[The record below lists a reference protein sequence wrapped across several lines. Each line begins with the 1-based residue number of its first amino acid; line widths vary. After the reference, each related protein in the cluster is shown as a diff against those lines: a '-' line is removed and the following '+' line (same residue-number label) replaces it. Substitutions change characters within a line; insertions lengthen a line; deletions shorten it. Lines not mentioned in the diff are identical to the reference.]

1 MNSPVPANTKAAAS
15 ALATATPT
23 ASASACGAGPLRQAT
38 LIVNDAAPL
47 VAAYA
52 TLGLEVVRHG
62 QVSVDQARS
71 WGHGTLAKC
80 AVVELGAVR
89 GEPGLLRLIEV
100 PGAPPRPTR
109 FSHGW
114 MALEI
119 LVRDVDALAAQLAA
133 QAAGPSPVQGF
144 EVVGPPAD
152 LDVSPNIRAMQVVG
166 PAGEMLYLTQ
176 VRAAVPPFQI
186 PLSPL
191 WFDGRPFDQHIGPLF
206 IAVMSTPSRATTLQ
220 ACSSLAPLQ
229 TLQFETKITVLN
241 RALDRSLDSR
251 WPVATTQWAGGC
263 LFEIDEVQDP
273 AVTAGSQPGAL
284 PAGLA
289 WISMQAAQAAQAPP
303 AKGTTKGGPPLP
315 LQELSPGAWLELL
328 R

>member
-1 MNSPVPANTKAAAS
+1 MISPESTRAKAAA
-15 ALATATPT
+15 
-23 ASASACGAGPLRQAT
+23 AGPLRQAT
-38 LIVNDAAPL
+38 MIVNDAAPL

-52 TLGLEVVRHG
+52 GLGLRVVRHG
-62 QVSVDQARS
+62 QVTVEQARA
-71 WGHGTLAKC
+71 WGHSSLARC
-80 AVVELGAVR
+80 AVVELGSVR
-89 GEPGLLRLIEV
+89 GEPGWLRLIEV

-119 LVRDVDALAAQLAA
+119 LVRDVDTLATLL
-133 QAAGPSPVQGF
+133 PEQGF

-152 LDVSPNIRAMQVVG
+152 LDVSPNVRAMQVVG

-176 VRAAVPPFQI
+176 VRAAVPPFDI

-206 IAVMSTPSRATTLQ
+206 IAVMSTPSRAAALL
-220 ACSSLAPLQ
+220 ACAPLMPTQ
-229 TLQFETKITVLN
+229 TLQFDTKISVLN
-241 RALDRSLDSR
+241 RALDRPLGSR
-251 WPVATTQWAGGC
+251 WPVATTQWAAGC
-263 LFEIDEVQDP
+263 LFEIDEVQD
-273 AVTAGSQPGAL
+273 AGVTAGSQPGAL

-289 WISMQAAQAAQAPP
+289 WIGMQAAEA
-303 AKGTTKGGPPLP
+303 GPPQSQSQSQPQP